1 MAKEKHLTA
10 KEAQK
15 LTSELKKSFSEKD
28 VTIKDVMNWLFDGK
42 QNIELP
48 NKFMHRQY
56 KLGPLINGVI
66 QKFRSYP
73 KMLNFMNY
81 NVNELFSKRTNGE
94 ILIFIKQYIQINR
107 VSYNMLDHSWVTK
120 SDREVLLEKFSKTK
134 SDSEN
139 GFNDIAAH
147 YDLLKTGRF
156 EDALSVDIINTMTG
170 VPDDNPDLDNTLLQ
184 LIEMEKQAKIDKD
197 PRFIKELTPEQ
208 IEMWGLSLID
218 IKTLNGMNKIL
229 LIFLDKNNNKKFF
242 LIDFVYEFVLSN
254 IFSIIHNDYIMPF
267 LPDYHQPIIL
277 TEIRALENL
286 RRTLRDERDKFYK
299 QYGWI
304 EDNKSKQKY

>member
-1 MAKEKHLTA
+1 MAKEKHLTT

>member
-1 MAKEKHLTA
+1 MAKEKHLTT

-94 ILIFIKQYIQINR
+94 ILIFITQYIQINR